1 MSVERLGKSFGG
13 GAVLADVSLGIA
25 AGERIGVVGANGAGK
40 STLLSLVARL
50 DEPDAGRVTWT
61 TDLRVGLL
69 GQLDTLDPARTIRQ
83 EVIGGL
89 ADHEWA
95 GDRRIREVLEGTLGG
110 VDALALPRRPRHG
123 HRPALRR

>member
-50 DEPDAGRVTWT
+50 DEPDAG
-61 TDLRVGLL
+61 G
-69 GQLDTLDPARTIRQ
+69 
-83 EVIGGL
+83 
-89 ADHEWA
+89 
-95 GDRRIREVLEGTLGG
+95 
-110 VDALALPRRPRHG
+110 
-123 HRPALRR
+123 